1 MQLNTDHKKACL
13 LKYFFLDIF
22 QNVGFVCFR
31 MCWRIFN
38 DIVVTVGSSGSASGI
53 AIGNYL
59 TGSKLKYALNRN
71 IDVFFVDCVGGLE
84 KKVFVSRS

>member
-1 MQLNTDHKKACL
+1 MLENF
-13 LKYFFLDIF
+13 Y
-22 QNVGFVCFR
+22 
-31 MCWRIFN
+31 
-38 DIVVTVGSSGSASGI
+38 DIVVTVGGGGSASGI